1 MTPLI
6 LQVAEY
12 CGWAP
17 AYFLTISENVFN
29 PLIYYSHIVPVLF
42 SVPLALVVIFTD
54 YKSRLNQYFF
64 LAVTLFS
71 FWSFSDLVL
80 WASPDPNVI
89 MFFWSLLNLLEPFIY
104 ISVLL
109 FAYTLLFKKEVSTKL
124 LSLILVVTLPVLLF
138 LHTKLEIVSFD
149 LTNCWREVT
158 EGPLVYYSYIIQIFF
173 ASLIIVYTVIYLK
186 RTSDKKEMKKMKT
199 LGILGSLMFLAVF
212 SSGNI
217 LGSIN
222 GDWTTAP
229 QYGLFGMPIM
239 VAFLAF
245 LIAKYKMFKVQ
256 LLTSQLLVGC
266 LGILIL
272 GIIFIQSLE
281 TVRFIAGITFVL
293 TLALGT
299 VLIRSVKKGLKQRE
313 EIEQLVVKLEKA
325 NIRLKQVDKLKSEFV
340 SIASHQLRSPITAIS
355 GYASLLREGTYGE
368 LTNKMKEPLERIE
381 QSARM
386 MATSIEDY
394 LNVSRIESGNMKYN
408 YSDFSL
414 TDETEHICDDLRS
427 EALKRGLILLFRK
440 RVDSRGTVNA
450 DLGKVQQIIH
460 NLINNSIK
468 YTPKGVITV
477 YIHDEVKNKKI
488 FIDILDTGIGMSE
501 GTQNSIFQKFERG
514 DKANSVN
521 VKGTGL
527 GLFVALKMAEAMKGT
542 ITAHSEGEGKG
553 SRFTIELPLAG

>member
-6 LQVAEY
+6 SQVAEY

-17 AYFLTISENVFN
+17 AYFLSISENVFN

-42 SVPLALVVIFTD
+42 SIPLALVVIFTD

-71 FWSFSDLVL
+71 LWSFSDLVL
-80 WASPDPNVI
+80 WASPDPQII

-104 ISVLL
+104 ICVLL
-109 FAYTLLFKKEVSTKL
+109 FAYTLLFKREVSNKL
-124 LSLILVVTLPVLLF
+124 LSLIFFATFPILLF
-138 LHTKLEIVSFD
+138 LHTELEIVSFD
-149 LTNCWREVT
+149 LTNCWREVI
-158 EGPLVYYSYIIQIFF
+158 EGPLVYYSYIIQILF
-173 ASLIIVYTVIYLK
+173 ASLIVVYTTIYLK
-186 RTSDKKEMKKMKT
+186 RTSDSREIKKMKV
-199 LGILGSLMFLAVF
+199 LGALGSLMFLAIF

-222 GDWTTAP
+222 GDWTIAP

-245 LIAKYKMFKVQ
+245 LIARYKMFKVQ

-325 NIRLKQVDKLKSEFV
+325 NTRLKQVDKLKSEFV

-368 LTNKMKEPLERIE
+368 LTNKMKEPIERIE

-414 TDETEHICDDLRS
+414 ADEAEHICDDLRS
-427 EALKRGLILLFRK
+427 EALKRGLVLLFRK
-440 RVDSRGTVNA
+440 RIDSRGIVNA
-450 DLGKVQQIIH
+450 DQGKVQQIIH

-477 YIHDEVKNKKI
+477 YIHDEVKKKKI
-488 FIDILDTGIGMSE
+488 FIDILDTGIGMGSNTL
-501 GTQNSIFQKFERG
+501 GSIFQKFERG